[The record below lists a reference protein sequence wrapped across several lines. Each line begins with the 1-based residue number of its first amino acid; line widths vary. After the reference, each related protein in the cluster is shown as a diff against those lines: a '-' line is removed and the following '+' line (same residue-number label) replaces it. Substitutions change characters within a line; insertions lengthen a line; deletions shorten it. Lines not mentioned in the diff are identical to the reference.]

1 MWKCHKCGKPV
12 FFAERKQS
20 LGYDWHPECL
30 RCEECGKRLNPG
42 QHAEHKGVPYCH
54 VPCYGALFG
63 PQLFGHGTRVESH
76 KSYGV
81 KGAQKPAGAQPNGP
95 TLPRDHL
102 ESKLKVYNQFYD
114 NKSLEIRSREVNN
127 RLVLEGALRV
137 YWGVQGVIHLKEDD
151 DQRTFVVRK
160 RNSCRVSKAANE
172 SSSDK
177 ENEVSESLAPPTTT
191 TGEVDQLSTDVS
203 LSESMTFDSCSLNE
217 ISELPTTPEDA
228 SANTSGNS
236 KEVTNGK
243 VSNDDEDTTT
253 TDSSGTLVEAPTAST
268 SCVSS
273 TLPSKLGNLEK
284 LDWDDIDDLLQVE
297 RRHNDKDRIYETMPV
312 KLPSS
317 QSSSDSSPSKTST
330 DNTTTT
336 TESSS
341 TQSAT
346 TDSSSSDNF
355 MTATGSLT
363 ANTNTQNTTTATT
376 TETTL
381 DNYETSDDATLKPMD
396 FEDFK
401 RSVHQD
407 YVNGTNSFKEP
418 NDDTLKRNQPIDPS
432 RIHDSLKLYGENSV
446 MSKSFNCEHAL
457 RSIDP
462 TLINDTMNL
471 RSSVG
476 SPRSSQRQYA
486 LQKSGSASATTA
498 AHRGEPKKPYQ
509 QGRQLFEK
517 GINRSKS
524 GPSCFV
530 YSDSDDDDEATL
542 RPQRLATI
550 RRSDIP
556 PRYIQIQMDCY
567 PKENAAAASEGE
579 SSRADAPSITS
590 GAAAG
595 DELTQSEELYTAS
608 EGVGGPE
615 GDGAG
620 TAGLHV
626 TEDGVVLRR
635 PPRTGAAAIKRR
647 SGNRRSRT
655 KLKRRCSI
663 NGHYYNRETS
673 FFTPPYG
680 SQMSVWVSSM
690 VTTPEVINLVL
701 EKYKVDSAAEN
712 FSLFIVR
719 DNGEQ
724 KRLKDDEYP
733 LITRVTLGPH
743 EDVARMFLVDA
754 RKTDEISNEVAQF
767 LNLSLPE
774 CRAILERY
782 DQEVAREVAKIK
794 ERYAEL
800 RRRIVSRMESL
811 KVHL

>member
-12 FFAERKQS
+12 YFAERKQS

-76 KSYGV
+76 KSYGL
-81 KGAQKPAGAQPNGP
+81 KGAQKPAGAQANGP
-95 TLPRDHL
+95 SLPRDHL

-151 DQRTFVVRK
+151 DQRILVRK

-177 ENEVSESLAPPTTT
+177 ENEASESLAPPTSTT
-191 TGEVDQLSTDVS
+191 AEVDQLSTDVS

-228 SANTSGNS
+228 SANTTGNG

-273 TLPSKLGNLEK
+273 TLPSKLDNLEK

-330 DNTTTT
+330 DTTTT

-341 TQSAT
+341 TQSAST
-346 TDSSSSDNF
+346 NTSSSDNF

-363 ANTNTQNTTTATT
+363 ANTNTQNTTTVST
-376 TETTL
+376 TETSL
-381 DNYETSDDATLKPMD
+381 DNFETCDDITLKPMD

-418 NDDTLKRNQPIDPS
+418 NEGTLKRNQPIDPS

-462 TLINDTMNL
+462 ALINDTMNL
-471 RSSVG
+471 RSSVD
-476 SPRSSQRQYA
+476 SPRSTQRQYA
-486 LQKSGSASATTA
+486 LQKSGSASASTVA
-498 AHRGEPKKPYQ
+498 SREQKKPYQ

-542 RPQRLATI
+542 RPQRLATM

-567 PKENAAAASEGE
+567 PKESVAAGSEGE

-595 DELTQSEELYTAS
+595 DELTQTEELYTAS
-608 EGVGGPE
+608 EGA
-615 GDGAG
+615 GDES
-620 TAGLHV
+620 AGLHV

-690 VTTPEVINLVL
+690 VTTTEVINLVL
-701 EKYKVDSAAEN
+701 EKYKVDSSPGN

-743 EDVARMFLVDA
+743 EDVARMFLVDS